1 MERRFTIHP
10 AEPREIAVVAT
21 LFREYAASLAVD
33 LSYQHFEAEVAA
45 LPGPYAP
52 PAGALLLAVSPNNEP
67 LGCVALRPLA
77 ESGVCEMKRLYAR
90 PAARGTGIGR
100 ALAVAAFQ
108 AATDAGYQA
117 MCLDTLPTMHTAQA
131 LYRRLG
137 FEVTP
142 PYYDTPV
149 TGTIFMRKTLP

>member
-10 AEPREIAVVAT
+10 AEPHEIAVVAT

-77 ESGVCEMKRLYAR
+77 E
-90 PAARGTGIGR
+90 PASA
-100 ALAVAAFQ
+100 
-108 AATDAGYQA
+108 
-117 MCLDTLPTMHTAQA
+117 
-131 LYRRLG
+131 
-137 FEVTP
+137 
-142 PYYDTPV
+142 
-149 TGTIFMRKTLP
+149 K

>member
-1 MERRFTIHP
+1 M
-10 AEPREIAVVAT
+10 
-21 LFREYAASLAVD
+21 
-33 LSYQHFEAEVAA
+33 
-45 LPGPYAP
+45 
-52 PAGALLLAVSPNNEP
+52 
-67 LGCVALRPLA
+67 
-77 ESGVCEMKRLYAR
+77 
-90 PAARGTGIGR
+90 
-100 ALAVAAFQ
+100 AVAAFQ